1 MINRFAVLSHWK
13 MLIKVHGKKCKI
25 HTGLIHTQ
33 HCRKQDG
40 HGVKYKMDCT
50 QKIYVVIKE

>member
-1 MINRFAVLSHWK
+1 MYWIINDKSIRSVITLENVNISTW
-13 MLIKVHGKKCKI
+13 KKCKI

-40 HGVKYKMDCT
+40 HGVK
-50 QKIYVVIKE
+50 